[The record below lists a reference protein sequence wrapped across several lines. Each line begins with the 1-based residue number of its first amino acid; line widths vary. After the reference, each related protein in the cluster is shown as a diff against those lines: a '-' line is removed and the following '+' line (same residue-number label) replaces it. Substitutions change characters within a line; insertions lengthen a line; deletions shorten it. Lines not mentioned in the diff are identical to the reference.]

1 MLENQ
6 KYTPFIFLLNCLSEM
21 QKEIILKSVAFL
33 VTGWIATKNRDGEH
47 WFYVD
52 NIKGERAAIEL

>member
-1 MLENQ
+1 
-6 KYTPFIFLLNCLSEM
+6 M

-47 WFYVD
+47 WLYAD
-52 NIKGERAAIEL
+52 NIKGEKAAIEL